1 VQPRLA
7 PPSLLCYKQAL
18 ERGNAVARNAEVIR
32 QWNILRSIEAAR
44 YGRTVHDLADET
56 GVSTRTIYRDLG
68 ALQEVGFPLVDQ
80 ERDNR
85 RYWTL
90 NTHPFKHLAEL
101 GFSLSE
107 LCALYLSR
115 RLMES
120 LTGIPFQ
127 SALGEAFG
135 KFVREIPPRM
145 QAYLERLPSVMSAKP
160 TGGKVRLSTAH
171 NRMVDQLVE
180 ASVARRQVQM
190 RYYSLSSERE
200 SDYLIYPLRFVHT
213 QGAMYLRAWV
223 PARDLVMTF
232 AAQRIKRVSVLE
244 ERFDADPAWSEDTF
258 SRSLGPNDGP
268 TVHVV
273 LHVERDLA
281 PVIAERHYHKS
292 QRTTPRPDGSLM
304 LELDLCDDVWLRSFI
319 LQFGHRVQ
327 VVEPATLAQ
336 NIRNELDLARGHY
349 ALPGQ
354 VEPLMVSPALFDL
367 SAQGRLP
374 F

>member
-1 VQPRLA
+1 VP
-7 PPSLLCYKQAL
+7 
-18 ERGNAVARNAEVIR
+18 RNAEVIR

-44 YGRTVHDLADET
+44 YGRSVHDLAHET
-56 GVSTRTIYRDLG
+56 GVSTRTIYRDLD
-68 ALQEVGFPLVDQ
+68 ALQQVGFPLVDE
-80 ERDNR
+80 ERDNHT
-85 RYWTL
+85 YWKL
-90 NTHPFKHLAEL
+90 NTHPFRHLTEL

-115 RLMES
+115 RLVES

-135 KFVREIPPRM
+135 KFAREIPPKM
-145 QAYLERLPSVMSAKP
+145 QAYLERLPAVMSAKP
-160 TGGKVRLSTAH
+160 TGGKVRLSAAH
-171 NRMVDQLVE
+171 NRMLDQLVE
-180 ASVARRQVQM
+180 ASVARQQVQM
-190 RYYSLSSERE
+190 RYYSLSSARE
-200 SDYLIYPLRFVHT
+200 HDYLIYPIRFVYT

-223 PARDLVMTF
+223 PARQLVMTF

-244 ERFDADPAWSEDTF
+244 ERFDGDPAWSEDTF

-273 LHVERDLA
+273 LHVQRELA

-292 QRTTPRPDGSLM
+292 QRATPRLDGSLM

-327 VVEPATLAQ
+327 VIEPASLALE
-336 NIRNELDLARGHY
+336 IRNELDLARGHY
-349 ALPGQ
+349 APAGQ
-354 VEPLMVSPALFDL
+354 VEPLAASPALLDL

>member
-1 VQPRLA
+1 M
-7 PPSLLCYKQAL
+7 S
-18 ERGNAVARNAEVIR
+18 RNAEVIR
-32 QWNILRSIEAAR
+32 QWNMLRSIEAAH
-44 YGRTVHDLADET
+44 YGLTVRDLADAA
-56 GVSTRTIYRDLG
+56 GVHIRTIYRDLL
-68 ALQEVGFPLVDQ
+68 ALQEAGFPLID
-80 ERDNR
+80 ESRDNHT
-85 RYWTL
+85 YWKL
-90 NTHPFKHLAEL
+90 NQHPFRQLTQL

-115 RLMES
+115 RLVES

-135 KFVREIPPRM
+135 KFEREIPAKM

-160 TGGKVRLSTAH
+160 SGGKVRLSAAH
-171 NRMVDQLVE
+171 NRMVDQLVD
-180 ASVARRQVQM
+180 ASVARKQVRM
-190 RYYSLSSERE
+190 RYYSLSSARE
-200 SDYLIYPLRFVHT
+200 DEYHIHPIRFVYT
-213 QGAMYLRAWV
+213 QGTMYLRAWV
-223 PARDLVMTF
+223 PARQQILTF
-232 AAQRIKRVSVLE
+232 AAQRIRRVSVLE
-244 ERFDADPAWSEDTF
+244 ERFDGEAAWSEDTF

-268 TVHVV
+268 TVHVM

-304 LELDLCDDVWLRSFI
+304 LELDLCNDVWLRSFV

-336 NIRNELDLARGHY
+336 DIRHELDLARGHY

-354 VEPLMVSPALFDL
+354 VEPLAVSPALFDL